1 MKKKSTF
8 CGVVVSKQ
16 KKTLPHRFQAGMT
29 WASVLLKG
37 STAYSM
43 RIFGTSVPS

>member
-16 KKTLPHRFQAGMT
+16 KTLAHRLQAGMT

-37 STAYSM
+37 STVYSM
-43 RIFGTSVPS
+43 RMFGTSVPS